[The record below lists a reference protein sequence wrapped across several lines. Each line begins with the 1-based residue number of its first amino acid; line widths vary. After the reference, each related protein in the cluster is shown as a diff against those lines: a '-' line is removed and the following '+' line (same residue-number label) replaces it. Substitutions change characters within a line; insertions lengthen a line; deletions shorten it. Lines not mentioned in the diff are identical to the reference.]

1 MKKTRFIALSAFVMA
16 VLALVAGKA
25 LQAENDAKQEKS
37 YTGIVTVSGLVLKHE
52 PFTRKIEESGTLVGR
67 KESVIAAETGG
78 QVMQVLVDV
87 GDVVRAGSPLV
98 RLDDELLEL
107 EAARALV
114 AFDKAKLDFERV
126 EKLYLQ
132 KSISDSELE
141 GARLG
146 MKAAEVQYRMAKKT
160 FEDATIRAPFAGTL
174 AAKFTEVGQMLD
186 RGQPVVQLVDVSTLK
201 LTLNIT
207 ENDISDVVIG
217 APVEVL
223 VESIGESYAGA
234 VTAVGSRAL
243 NNSRTFPVEIEVPGN
258 ERLRSG
264 MFARATVT
272 LGVDDKGL
280 LLPRAAT
287 LPDVGRIVVFLVNGD
302 KAEKKSVKI
311 IGSDG
316 DRVAVNGISE
326 GDTVIVTG
334 NQMLSQGSKIS
345 LTLNSGA
352 GHDGN

>member
-1 MKKTRFIALSAFVMA
+1 MKKTRFIAVSAFII
-16 VLALVAGKA
+16 VLIALLAGKA
-25 LQAENDAKQEKS
+25 LKAANDAKQEKS
-37 YTGIVTVSGLVLKHE
+37 YTGIVTVSGFVLKHE
-52 PFTRKIEESGTLVGR
+52 PFTRKIEESGTIVGR
-67 KESVIAAETGG
+67 RESVIAAETGG
-78 QVMQVLVDV
+78 QVMQLLVNV

-107 EAARALV
+107 EAARAQI
-114 AFDKAKLDFERV
+114 AYDKAKLDFERV
-126 EKLYLQ
+126 EKLYNQ

-146 MKAAEVQYRMAKKT
+146 MKAAEVQYRMSKKT
-160 FEDATIRAPFAGTL
+160 FEDATIRAPFAGTV
-174 AAKFTEVGQMLD
+174 AAKFTEVGQMIE
-186 RGQPVVQLVDVSTLK
+186 RGQPVAQLVDVSNLK
-201 LTLNIT
+201 LTVDVS
-207 ENDISDVVIG
+207 ENDIDDVLIG
-217 APVEVL
+217 APVDIL
-223 VESIGESYAGA
+223 VEALGESYAGT

-243 NNSRTFPVEIEVPGN
+243 NSSRTFPVEIEVPGN
-258 ERLRSG
+258 DRLRSG

-272 LGVDDKGL
+272 LGVEDNSL

-287 LPDVGRIVVFLVNGD
+287 LPDVGRTVVFLAKGD
-302 KAEKKSVKI
+302 KAEKKAVKI

-316 DRVAVNGISE
+316 DRVAVNGIME

-352 GHDGN
+352 SHDSN